1 MYEAR
6 NKPEELAKR
15 VGKMTENMVSFNE
28 ETGEFDFPPEARM
41 QLQAVSK
48 ELGIGMDSLTEMT
61 RQASKIKSIKM
72 NVSGNV
78 LDENLRE
85 GIAGM
90 ARMKDG
96 KWVVDFEQG
105 GKTMTESIDK
115 FTSEQAKLILDQ
127 EKEFADKTEKDFL
140 KALGISARLLQ
151 TMTSKWK
158 GKTPMLQN
166 ESSGKKK
173 LAMGSWSVL
182 ADKDRAYK
190 YDLAMFGGQH
200 EVHID
205 VGATAVCDYY
215 LTKKCSY
222 INIGTHGLF
231 TLNGKDVL
239 GLNKKL
245 KELKH
250 PIVPDFA
257 NNASCKIRV
266 RVQVKSTSK
275 KDYQFVMTL
284 QFSNVT
290 KSPYNIAPL
299 KPGSKS
305 DIDLTKL
312 KVDPILMAFT

>member
-1 MYEAR
+1 MAQEGFLYEEKAYAALHKY
-6 NKPEELAKR
+6 NITTGGTAGASHDKPDLTIQKGKTKIGCELKNSPTAA
-15 VGKMTENMVSFNE
+15 G
-28 ETGEFDFPPEARM
+28 
-41 QLQAVSK
+41 
-48 ELGIGMDSLTEMT
+48 SL
-61 RQASKIKSIKM
+61 
-72 NVSGNV
+72 V
-78 LDENLRE
+78 LKYIN
-85 GIAGM
+85 
-90 ARMKDG
+90 G
-96 KWVVDFEQG
+96 KWEYGDTG
-105 GKTMTESIDK
+105 DDDSP
-115 FTSEQAKLILDQ
+115 
-127 EKEFADKTEKDFL
+127 EKDFL

-158 GKTPMLQN
+158 GKIPMLQN
-166 ESSGKKK
+166 EPSGKKK

-190 YDLAMFGGQH
+190 YDLAMFGGQN
-200 EVHID
+200 EVHIN
-205 VGATAVCDYY
+205 VGAKAVCDYY

-245 KELKH
+245 KDLKQ
-250 PIVPDFA
+250 PLIPNFA
-257 NNASCKIRV
+257 NSASCKIRV

-284 QFSNVT
+284 QFSNVI

-299 KPGSKS
+299 RSGSKS

-312 KVDPILMAFT
+312 KVDPILKAFT